1 MLLRLATLWFCI
13 LFPALLVSDA
23 VASSSVTSG
32 PHLADVN
39 ILLPPKMTHPV
50 EYRLQGTDGCFKW
63 YFFNVSLLLLFLFFF
78 ALSCTYCLVK

>member
-1 MLLRLATLWFCI
+1 MSYFDMLLVVL
-13 LFPALLVSDA
+13 LFPLLLTVSGA
-23 VASSSVTSG
+23 AAWVTSG

-63 YFFNVSLLLLFLFFF
+63 YVFN
-78 ALSCTYCLVK
+78 Y